1 MSDGWIQQSSSVSV
15 AVAVAV
21 TVAVSVS
28 VIVMVTVAVAVIVV
42 AIVCWCCR
50 SLPPLCAVGP
60 CPTRGDSCGMGGFVC
75 GGVACTQLRL
85 LEIAD
90 SRTTGQSQDQDQ
102 DQDQDQ
108 AHRLSGT
115 YACTAVAGC
124 VGACHG
130 VPGCAGVCWMT
141 SSRRTAKHCAPGS
154 VTVCPAPPPMCSRP
168 RCAPL
173 SFLTPPSQPRHML
186 KHQFLPYPG
195 PNSRRRSDVE
205 G

>member
-1 MSDGWIQQSSSVSV
+1 MSDGWIQQSSAVSV

-130 VPGCAGVCWMT
+130 VPGLSCPSPHVQ
-141 SSRRTAKHCAPGS
+141 PPP
-154 VTVCPAPPPMCSRP
+154 VCPPVVPHPPKS
-168 RCAPL
+168 AQTYAEA
-173 SFLTPPSQPRHML
+173 SVST
-186 KHQFLPYPG
+186 LPWP
-195 PNSRRRSDVE
+195 E
-205 G
+205 F